1 MRESLNHISMT
12 TMGNDALD
20 FLECNGKNISGHMAP
35 TSLATQ
41 NN

>member
-1 MRESLNHISMT
+1 MSESLNRISMI
-12 TMGNDALD
+12 TMGDDALD
-20 FLECNGKNISGHMAP
+20 FLECNGKNIPGHMAP